1 MSTSLKNARHAMS
14 PFDAKAP
21 HCGRACLPSAL
32 LVAVALG
39 LPGCGSSP
47 TYTNPG
53 DPSSIVSHSVNIQD
67 ILAAN
72 AAVLQAMIETGV
84 LSDRPSVAVGP
95 IVNKTRTSFST
106 NEIRSR
112 VVEQMI
118 ASDLAEVF
126 AGEPRRGTDLLMV
139 ATIDEKMTF
148 EGRKAQSNYL
158 YTVELRRLD
167 DNRVAF
173 IKTHD
178 VQKNSEKPVLGL

>member
-1 MSTSLKNARHAMS
+1 MTSPTNR
-14 PFDAKAP
+14 P
-21 HCGRACLPSAL
+21 GRTSCRDRSMRNREAIIVIA
-32 LVAVALG
+32 AAFLG
-39 LPGCGSSP
+39 LSGCGSSP

-72 AAVLQAMIETGV
+72 AAVLQAMIEDGV
-84 LSDRPSVAVGP
+84 LADRPSVAVGP
-95 IVNKTRTSFST
+95 IVNKTGTSFST
-106 NEIRSR
+106 DEIRSR

-167 DNRVAF
+167 DNRIAF
-173 IKTHD
+173 IKTYD
-178 VQKNSEKPVLGL
+178 VQKNSKKPALGL